1 MNFETLTGTQI
12 DHELRT
18 TDSTVRFTTA
28 RRNAGIN
35 EGMEQFAELTECLI
49 RVSTVVCSCNTATY
63 NLNSSAIMS
72 TDFVRIAARG
82 VEYHLL
88 SSGSSPVLQQLAGDD
103 FPRHDVEWLNKYEP
117 GWRQSTTPSMP
128 TSYRVEMDGGQCLI
142 GLQPPPKVGSSQTA
156 KLLIPYVARPV
167 PMTSTGDVPFTV
179 GGNVR
184 TDLVP
189 FHKALVHYAAH
200 QLEKLRGD
208 DEASDRQYAK
218 FLQFVERF
226 TGKNRPKGQGF
237 VTLARNY
244 LREATGPRGGSW
256 QDGKDPYRDS

>member
-1 MNFETLTGTQI
+1 MGAQL

-18 TDSTVRFTTA
+18 TDNSVRFTST
-28 RRNAGIN
+28 RRAEATN
-35 EGMEQFAELTECLI
+35 EGQEQFAELTECLI
-49 RVSTVVCSCNTATY
+49 RVSTVACSCNTATY
-63 NLNSSAIMS
+63 NLNSSGVMS

-88 SSGSSPVLQQLAGDD
+88 SSGSSPTLQQVAGDD
-103 FPRHDVEWLNKYEP
+103 FPRRDVEWLNKYEP
-117 GWRQSTTPSMP
+117 GWRQSTTPTTP
-128 TSYRVEMDGGQCLI
+128 TSYSVEMDGGACLI
-142 GLQPPPKVGSSQTA
+142 RLQPPPKVGSSQTA
-156 KLLIPYVARPV
+156 KLLIPYVARPA
-167 PMTSTGDVPFTV
+167 PMMSTGDVPFTV
-179 GGNVR
+179 SGSVR

-200 QLEKLRGD
+200 HLEKLRGD

-244 LREATGPRGGSW
+244 LRDAKGPRMGSAT
-256 QDGKDPYRDS
+256 DKRDPFRWP